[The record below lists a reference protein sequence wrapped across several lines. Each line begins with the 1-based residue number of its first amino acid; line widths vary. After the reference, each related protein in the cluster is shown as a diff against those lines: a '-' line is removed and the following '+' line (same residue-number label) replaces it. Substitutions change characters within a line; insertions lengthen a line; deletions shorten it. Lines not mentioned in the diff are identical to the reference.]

1 MNSLSQLLGPILFT
15 FAASAAVLGVVS
27 GLWLLIAPAGF
38 ARVEAMTGGPFSLRR
53 GLRPFD
59 ISRNVDRYFYRHHE
73 AIGLLIIAASTF
85 TLYRAMFDIVPGKVA
100 RLLISQYPQ
109 VVAEWLIASLQYTL
123 LLGNLFAIV
132 VGLVIYVRPSA
143 LKDFETKANRWFTAR
158 KKTQWIQ
165 SQLGNTGEILHNQP
179 RTLGIVI
186 LVLSTYLIS
195 MISIG

>member
-1 MNSLSQLLGPILFT
+1 MNSLPHLLGPMLFT
-15 FAASAAVLGVVS
+15 FAASAAVVGIVS
-27 GLWLLIAPAGF
+27 GFWLLIAPGGF
-38 ARVEAMTGGPFSLRR
+38 ARIEAMAGGPFSLRR

-73 AIGLLIIAASTF
+73 AIGLLAIAASTF
-85 TLYRAMFDIVPGKVA
+85 TLYRTMFDIVPGKVA
-100 RLLISQYPQ
+100 RILINQYPA

-143 LKDFETKANRWFTAR
+143 LKDFEARANRWFTAR
-158 KKTQWIQ
+158 KKTLWLQ
-165 SQLGNTGEILHNQP
+165 SRLGNTSEILSNQP
-179 RTLGIVI
+179 RTLGIII